1 MDKNIKKSAV
11 YINMYEK
18 DDIYML
24 NKKIE
29 KMKQKYKNFNIKD
42 IFINDGIEEE
52 KYFKKLK
59 ESLKTKNIEIL
70 IMEDGKIINTKNV
83 NFL

>member
-1 MDKNIKKSAV
+1 MMELRKK
-11 YINMYEK
+11 
-18 DDIYML
+18 
-24 NKKIE
+24 
-29 KMKQKYKNFNIKD
+29 
-42 IFINDGIEEE
+42 

>member
-1 MDKNIKKSAV
+1 MDKNIKKCAV
-11 YINMYEK
+11 YINMDEK
-18 DDIYML
+18 DNIYIL

-29 KMKQKYKNFNIKD
+29 KMKQKCKNFNIKD

-59 ESLKTKNIEIL
+59 ECLKTKNIEIL
-70 IMEDGKIINTKNV
+70 IMEDGKIINTKCKED
-83 NFL
+83 

>member
-1 MDKNIKKSAV
+1 
-11 YINMYEK
+11 
-18 DDIYML
+18 
-24 NKKIE
+24 
-29 KMKQKYKNFNIKD
+29 MKQKYKNFNIKD

>member
-1 MDKNIKKSAV
+1 MDKNIKKCAV
-11 YINMYEK
+11 YINMHEK

-29 KMKQKYKNFNIKD
+29 EIKQKYKNFNIKD

-59 ESLKTKNIEIL
+59 ESLKSKNIEIL

>member
-1 MDKNIKKSAV
+1 MDKNIKKCAV
-11 YINMYEK
+11 YINMHEK

-29 KMKQKYKNFNIKD
+29 EIKQKYKNFNIKD

>member
-1 MDKNIKKSAV
+1 MDKNIKKCAV
-11 YINMYEK
+11 YINMHEK

-52 KYFKKLK
+52 KYFWFL
-59 ESLKTKNIEIL
+59 
-70 IMEDGKIINTKNV
+70 
-83 NFL
+83 NFLLVF

>member
-1 MDKNIKKSAV
+1 MLFILICMKKII
-11 YINMYEK
+11 YI
-18 DDIYML
+18 L

-52 KYFKKLK
+52 KIF
-59 ESLKTKNIEIL
+59 
-70 IMEDGKIINTKNV
+70 
-83 NFL
+83 

>member
-1 MDKNIKKSAV
+1 MDKNIKKCAV
-11 YINMYEK
+11 YINMHEK
-18 DDIYML
+18 DNIYIL